1 MRRGPKIKSDCLHM
15 LTVDQYSELIEKELA
30 SLAYPKVA
38 PGLYEPIRYTL
49 DGGGKRLRPVLLM
62 ASAEAFGGKAQ
73 EVMPQALGIEMF
85 HNFTLLHDDVM
96 DNADVRRGRPTVH
109 RRWNSSAA
117 ILSGDAMLTMAS
129 VLMGKGDD
137 SALASTLELFN
148 TTAMEIY
155 QGQQLDMEFE
165 DRTDV
170 SVDEYMEMIRLKTSV
185 LLACACAIGA
195 LRAGAS
201 RAGCEAMY
209 RYGERLGLAFQL
221 QDDYLD
227 TYGDPTLFGKEIGG
241 DIINEKKTW
250 LWITAMA
257 ERPDDMKKVLAKKL
271 TDYLKVREITAI
283 YDELDLPARTHT
295 LIERYAAEAVEAL
308 GEAGLPPAALNF
320 FTGIAQKS
328 VNRSH

>member
-1 MRRGPKIKSDCLHM
+1 M

-30 SLAYPKVA
+30 SLTYPKVA

-62 ASAEAFGGKAQ
+62 AAAEAFGGKAQ

-201 RAGCEAMY
+201 RAGCEAM
-209 RYGERLGLAFQL
+209 
-221 QDDYLD
+221 
-227 TYGDPTLFGKEIGG
+227 
-241 DIINEKKTW
+241 
-250 LWITAMA
+250 
-257 ERPDDMKKVLAKKL
+257 
-271 TDYLKVREITAI
+271 
-283 YDELDLPARTHT
+283 
-295 LIERYAAEAVEAL
+295 
-308 GEAGLPPAALNF
+308 
-320 FTGIAQKS
+320 
-328 VNRSH
+328 

>member
-1 MRRGPKIKSDCLHM
+1 MRRGPKNKSDYLHM

-30 SLAYPKVA
+30 SLTYPKVA

-62 ASAEAFGGKAQ
+62 AAAEAFGGNAQ

-308 GEAGLPPAALNF
+308 GEAGLQPAALNF

>member
-1 MRRGPKIKSDCLHM
+1 M
-15 LTVDQYSELIEKELA
+15 LTVDQYSELIEKEIA
-30 SLAYPKVA
+30 SLTYPKVA

-129 VLMGKGDD
+129 VLMGKGAE

-295 LIERYAAEAVEAL
+295 LIERYAAEAIEAL

>member
-1 MRRGPKIKSDCLHM
+1 MRRGPKNKSDYLHM
-15 LTVDQYSELIEKELA
+15 LTVDQYSELIEKEIA
-30 SLAYPKVA
+30 SLTYPKVA
-38 PGLYEPIRYTL
+38 AGLYEPIRYTL

-308 GEAGLPPAALNF
+308 GEAGLQPAALNF